1 MLVGDDAVCLAVE
14 LLALLL
20 EHFVAH
26 AHVFF
31 ERLCV
36 EVSIAARTRCQV
48 QGARLHEG
56 ISTKVFSEA
65 APAVLE
71 SRDHLLGDIVLVAV
85 EPRLL
90 AWLVGISTAPS
101 AAVILLSS
109 PVLSTL
115 LRLLLLRGLLIGVLA
130 VVPRVIPIPITSSC
144 VVGRLHLAGG
154 GLPPLWLVLIF
165 LLRWWLGV
173 ADVVRSGALT

>member
-1 MLVGDDAVCLAVE
+1 MCLAVE
-14 LLALLL
+14 FLALLL
-20 EHFVAH
+20 EHLVAH

-36 EVSIAARTRCQV
+36 EVSIAARARREV

-56 ISTKVFSEA
+56 ICAKVFSEA
-65 APAVLE
+65 APAILE
-71 SRDHLLGDIVLVAV
+71 SRDDLLGDIVLVAV
-85 EPRLL
+85 EPWLL
-90 AWLVGISTAPS
+90 TWLIGVSTAPS

-109 PVLSTL
+109 SVLSTL
-115 LRLLLLRGLLIGVLA
+115 LRLLLLLRLLIGVLA
-130 VVPRVIPIPITSSC
+130 VVPRVVPIPMTSSC

-154 GLPPLWLVLIF
+154 GLPPLWLIFIF
-165 LLRWWLGV
+165 LLRWGLGV